1 MAKRSRDE
9 FEDKYSY
16 TVVSPHWGNDNED
29 NESSTKRSKTSNGGI
44 DMGFF
49 DDNAVSM
56 IGNRIYFNGMVNRRS
71 VSKLIHFIE
80 MKNKEY
86 SLLSSIDGITGAK
99 PKPIILFI
107 NSPGGHLI
115 HGFAAVDSIADS
127 VVPIHT
133 VIKGH
138 ACSAA
143 TLMSIV
149 GKKRFM
155 TPNSMM
161 LIHELSTG
169 VIGKYSNLT
178 DEYENSSLLM
188 KKIKTLYKEHTKIPA
203 RKLTSL
209 LSRDILLDFDKCLE
223 YGMIDEEWAESKPV
237 DIVEMLRKLGI
248 PVEIVPVDKDSS
260 SSSQKTSED
269 KRSNEDNKDSN
280 KNRDSDP
287 VRPDH

>member
-1 MAKRSRDE
+1 MSKRSRDLE
-9 FEDKYSY
+9 SKYSY
-16 TVVSPHWGNDNED
+16 TIVPPHWGGDVE
-29 NESSTKRSKTSNGGI
+29 ESEESKKRSKTNAGGF
-44 DMGFF
+44 DMGLF

-56 IGNRIYFNGMVNRRS
+56 IGNRIYFNGLVNRRS

-86 SLLSSIDGITGAK
+86 SLLSSLDGLTGAK
-99 PKPIILFI
+99 PKPIVLFI

-133 VIKGH
+133 VVKGH

-149 GKKRFM
+149 GKKRYM

-178 DEYENSSLLM
+178 DEYENSSMLM
-188 KKIKTLYKEHTKIPA
+188 KKIKSLYKTYTKIPT
-203 RKLTSL
+203 RKLTAL
-209 LSRDILLDFDKCLE
+209 LSRDLLLDFEKCLE
-223 YGMIDEEWAESKPV
+223 YGIIDEEWAESKPV
-237 DIVEMLRKLGI
+237 DLIEMLRKMGI
-248 PVEIVPVDKDSS
+248 PVEVVPADKESKPSTDKRPSLDDKDS
-260 SSSQKTSED
+260 KE
-269 KRSNEDNKDSN
+269 RNSND
-280 KNRDSDP
+280 DP
-287 VRPDH
+287 VRPDQ